1 MIPYAAFHP
10 IYRRHFAMTPLP
22 VGDGAAAT
30 KPPTV
35 LSTMSTHKMLAALS
49 QASMIHIRQGR
60 APLPPDRFNEAFM
73 MHTSTS
79 PQYLMFASLDVA
91 TKMMEGAPGRA
102 LMDDAIGEALAFR
115 KEIVTVRDQMAADL
129 EWWFD
134 IWQPDELAGAGET
147 SSAVRNVD
155 EDEADEHVA
164 TTQDV
169 WQMRPGQSWHGFDG
183 VEDGYTML
191 DPVKVSLVTPGL
203 GPDGAPEPSGIP
215 AALVS
220 GLLGERGVVSEK
232 TGFYS
237 LLFLFSI
244 GVTKGKSG
252 TLLSELFEFKRL
264 FDANAPLA
272 DTMPELVK
280 AHPDRYR
287 HVGLRDLSLEMH
299 EFLSAYDTSEM
310 QEAIYRR
317 LPEPAMKPGEAFSH
331 LVRGEVEHVPLAHLK
346 GRVTATLCVLYPPG
360 IPVVVPGERFDAGSQ
375 AIIDYL
381 RLFEAWDD
389 HFPGFESEVQGV
401 VKESVDGHMSFSVNC
416 VIEE

>member
-1 MIPYAAFHP
+1 
-10 IYRRHFAMTPLP
+10 MTPLAA
-22 VGDGAAAT
+22 GDGTAGGGVPA
-30 KPPTV
+30 PTV

-60 APLPPDRFNEAFM
+60 APLPEDRFNEAFM

-79 PQYLMFASLDVA
+79 PQYLMVASLDVA
-91 TKMMEGAPGRA
+91 TKMMEGGPGRA

-115 KEIVTVRDQMAADL
+115 REIVTVRDQMAEDL

-134 IWQPDELAGAGET
+134 IWQPDDVT
-147 SSAVRNVD
+147 SQPGTSEADESAD
-155 EDEADEHVA
+155 TCDEHVA
-164 TTQDV
+164 TSQAV

-183 VEDGYTML
+183 IEDGYTML

-220 GLLGERGVVSEK
+220 GLLGERGVVREK

-264 FDANAPLA
+264 LDANAPLS

-287 HVGLRDLSLEMH
+287 QAGLRDLALEMH

-317 LPEPAMKPGEAFSH
+317 LPEPAMTPAEAFGH
-331 LVRGEVEHVPLAHLK
+331 LVRGDVEHVRLAELK

-375 AIIDYL
+375 AIVDYL

-401 VKESVDGHMSFSVNC
+401 VKETVDGHTSFSVNC